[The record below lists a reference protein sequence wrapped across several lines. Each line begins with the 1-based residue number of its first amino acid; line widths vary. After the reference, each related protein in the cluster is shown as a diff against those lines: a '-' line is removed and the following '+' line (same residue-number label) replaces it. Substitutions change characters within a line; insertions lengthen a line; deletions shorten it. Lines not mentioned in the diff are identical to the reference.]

1 MMKTFVKPSSIAGA
15 LMCGAFF
22 FTACSHDDD
31 PTPSPRPQG
40 TVSTE
45 LKMTKSGFAYFS
57 FATNQM
63 VDATMAET
71 PGTKSWDIAFDML
84 NGRTNNG
91 AVYVTRYTDFDAVK
105 TVKPFL
111 EGDAKN
117 EWLTDRKMNVMSLRS
132 MPPVTVEKMCNP
144 AFTEWY
150 TMKGM
155 SLSVKPTV
163 YIVRTADGHYVK
175 LQFTNHHGADGT
187 LGNIQFRYAYIDE
200 TGTNALAPGELVVE
214 QLEAGKLTEL
224 LKKSN
229 VKELSYLTIKSGNIN
244 DEDLDTL
251 KQTKTLEVLDISG
264 ATLKLSDESTGFK
277 DFRNIKKLIAPTN
290 LQSIAGAWPWF
301 IYMSNLEEL
310 VFPGNSLE
318 NIQAEGFT
326 GLPKLRKITL
336 PSSVLTIGE
345 GAFQGAGLE
354 EFTFPEKVQ
363 IISKHCLMSCKKL
376 QKVVIPAAVK
386 EIKAGAFLYDKALKE
401 IVFKGTTPPKKAT
414 SPYDAFSDL
423 QFDDAKGNV
432 FLHFIVPK
440 GTIDAYIKAWGWA
453 EDDKKYF
460 QEATDNP

>member
-1 MMKTFVKPSSIAGA
+1 MMKTFVKSSTIAGA
-15 LMCGAFF
+15 LLCSILF

-31 PTPSPRPQG
+31 PTPSARPQG
-40 TVSTE
+40 TVNTE
-45 LKMTKSGFAYFS
+45 LKMTKTGFAYFS
-57 FATNQM
+57 FAKNQM
-63 VDATMAET
+63 VDEKTAEVA
-71 PGTKSWDIAFDML
+71 GTKDWDIAFDML

-91 AVYVTRYTDFDAVK
+91 AVYVTRYTDFEAVK

-111 EGDAKN
+111 EEGVKN
-117 EWLTDRKMNVMSLRS
+117 EWLTDRKMSVMSLRS
-132 MPPVTVEKMCNP
+132 MPPVTVEKICNP

-150 TMKGM
+150 TMQGM
-155 SLSVKPTV
+155 TLSVKPAV

-175 LQFTNHHGADGT
+175 LQFTNHRGANGD
-187 LGNIQFRYAYIDE
+187 LGNIQFKYAYIDE
-200 TGTNALAPGELVVE
+200 TGINALAPGEFIAE
-214 QLEAGKLTEL
+214 NLEAGKLTGV
-224 LKKSN
+224 LKSSN
-229 VKELSYLTIKSGNIN
+229 VKELRYLTIKSGNIN

-251 KQTKTLEVLDISG
+251 KRIKTLEVLDISG
-264 ATLKLSDESTGFK
+264 ATLKLSDESTGLK
-277 DFRNIKKLIAPTN
+277 DFRYIKKLIAPAN
-290 LQSIAGAWPWF
+290 LQTIAGAWPWF
-301 IYMSNLEEL
+301 NYMSNLEEA

-376 QKVVIPAAVK
+376 KKVVIPASVK

-401 IVFKGTTPPKKAT
+401 IVFKGTTPPQKAT
-414 SPYDAFSDL
+414 KPYDAFSDIT
-423 QFDDAKGNV
+423 FDNADGSV

-440 GTIDAYIKAWGWA
+440 GTINAYIKAWGWEEA
-453 EDDKKYF
+453 DKKYF
-460 QEATDNP
+460 KEATDNP